1 MYQGMGNHKADVP
14 QDPSVDV
21 GSCNGRRGNC
31 GLMPCVR
38 RAGRCAIIAACLW
51 MLVLAGTGCDSK
63 SRKAALTEEEILR
76 YTYAQKPQRPDEL
89 IVSGE
94 VVTCDD
100 LTAASF
106 DASAQTIPPKEK
118 LMELARQT
126 TLEQFMQLAR
136 PQVGQKLNSRIGD
149 VVLYKQAK
157 RQLGDKTD
165 EQLDKLAEKEMRKFV
180 VEHGGNGAATDA
192 ALQEMGMN
200 RARFKEY
207 KKRQVLS
214 QYYVMSR
221 FPYNR
226 PITHRELLEY
236 YDKMKED
243 SFFQAGMVQFRLI
256 DIQIA
261 KVAMPEGSD
270 DPLQAARALANDLMA
285 KIKAGEDFGEL
296 AKKHS
301 HDYRS
306 AQGGLWQPRDPDAL
320 ASPYDVLAKEAQ
332 NMKVGD
338 VAGPIEALG
347 HIFIMKL
354 EQKQEKGYRPLTEVQ
369 DRVEERIMVD
379 RRRAA
384 LEQLDAEI
392 SQQTAAGNTDRFL
405 DYCLERLYRQARTPA
420 PAQ

>member
-1 MYQGMGNHKADVP
+1 MCQGTGNNKVGVP
-14 QDPSVDV
+14 QDPS
-21 GSCNGRRGNC
+21 GNA
-31 GLMPCVR
+31 GPSSVKHGNSHAVSGVR
-38 RAGRCAIIAACLW
+38 RAGRYAILAACLW
-51 MLVLAGTGCDSK
+51 MVVLVGAGCDGK
-63 SRKAALTEEEILR
+63 GRKAALTEEEIRR
-76 YTYAQKPQRPDEL
+76 YTDAQKPQRPDEL

-94 VVTCDD
+94 TVTFDD

-106 DASAQTIPPKEK
+106 DASAQTMPPKEK

-126 TLEQFMQLAR
+126 TLEQFMQVAR
-136 PQVGQKLNSRIGD
+136 PQVLQKLNSRIGD

-157 RQLGDKTD
+157 RALGDRAD
-165 EQLDKLAEKEMRKFV
+165 EQLDKRAEKEMREFIM
-180 VEHGGNGAATDA
+180 EHGGNGAAADA
-192 ALQEMGMN
+192 ALQKMGMN

-207 KKRQVLS
+207 KKREIVS
-214 QYYVMSR
+214 RYYVLSR

-236 YDKMKED
+236 YEKMRQD
-243 SFFQAGMVQFRLI
+243 SFLQAGMVQFRLI

-261 KVAMPEGSD
+261 KVALPEGSD
-270 DPLQAARALANDLMA
+270 DPLQAARTLAKDLTA

-296 AKKHS
+296 AKKYS

-320 ASPYDVLAKEAQ
+320 AEPYDVLAKEAQ
-332 NMKVGD
+332 KMKVGD
-338 VAGPIEALG
+338 VAGPIEALD

-369 DRVEERIMVD
+369 DRVEERIMLD

-384 LEQLDAEI
+384 LKQLDTEI
-392 SQQTAAGNTDRFL
+392 SQQAAVGNTDRFL
-405 DYCLERLYRQARTPA
+405 DYCLERIYRQAHTPA
-420 PAQ
+420 SVP